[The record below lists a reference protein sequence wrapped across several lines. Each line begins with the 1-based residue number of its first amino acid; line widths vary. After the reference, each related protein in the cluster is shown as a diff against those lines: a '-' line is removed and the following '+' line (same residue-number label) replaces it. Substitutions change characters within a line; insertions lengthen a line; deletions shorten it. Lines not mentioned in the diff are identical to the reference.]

1 LLVSTIISAVGIA
14 LAIIWPEYK
23 RCEAYFIMLYLRAGF
38 YVLTLLFDCIVKH
51 YHTKLRLDGYH
62 DFHREMKDHHT
73 IPLKVVSL
81 WNSAILA
88 MAAGLHHYYG
98 EHFTETCIRSY
109 FSPVVYLTSFNIA
122 ETIIFFFVH
131 GTYMAKVV
139 RFNNLQLAPD
149 ALRGSSISTSGALG
163 LIHSQSEGMNAFF
176 SSKLVIILIYS
187 FFLSFPL
194 LNMNHRVVNELLE
207 KQSDMIEYLRD
218 HCNRLNQKLQ
228 QMSNQL
234 RTVTLSPHPSI

>member
-1 LLVSTIISAVGIA
+1 MDDRLPVLSTEDNTRVKKLKTVPYFSLHLLVSTIISGVGIA

-73 IPLKVVSL
+73 IPLKIVSL

-109 FSPVVYLTSFNIA
+109 FSPVVYLTCFNIA
-122 ETIIFFFVH
+122 ETLIFFFVH

-163 LIHSQSEGMNAFF
+163 LIHSQSE
-176 SSKLVIILIYS
+176 
-187 FFLSFPL
+187 
-194 LNMNHRVVNELLE
+194 VNELLE